1 MSRTSACLQT
11 ADECIMARYEARQ
24 RMARVALEDL
34 QQSPELE
41 FAVKTARTASTL
53 HFIGAVIEGLPGF
66 DLMLY

>member
-1 MSRTSACLQT
+1 
-11 ADECIMARYEARQ
+11 
-24 RMARVALEDL
+24 MARVALEDL